1 MIANLT
7 IDGQSVRADL
17 TAGISLGIAIAEDG
31 RHPRFFV
38 DQGARFSPLKAGD
51 FTGRVC
57 QGGSCNADI
66 VEFIPHCHGTHTEGF
81 GHVSEAHDP
90 VDATINNALYTA
102 RLVSVTPDRID
113 QHGSPVLSSA
123 DLADHLDR
131 QALIIRTLPN
141 DESKCRRDYS
151 RAPCYPILSEEA
163 MRQVAAAGVEHLLI
177 DTPSIDAA
185 DDPSLRLHRLFWQI
199 SADQPLPPPSRRRAT
214 LTEMIFVPDRVS
226 DGDFLI
232 HLGLSTLVSDATPSC
247 PTLFELT

>member
-7 IDGQSVRADL
+7 LDGQSVRTDL
-17 TAGISLGIAIAEDG
+17 SAGVSLGIAISNDG

-38 DQGARFSPLKAGD
+38 DQAARFSPLNAGD

-81 GHVSEAHDP
+81 GHVSETHDP
-90 VDATINNALYTA
+90 VDSTINNAFYSA
-102 RLVSVTPDRID
+102 RLVTIRPDQTDR
-113 QHGSPVLSSA
+113 HGSPLLSA
-123 DLADHLDR
+123 DDLADHLDGK
-131 QALIIRTLPN
+131 ALIIRTLPN
-141 DESKCRRDYS
+141 DSSKCWRDYS
-151 RAPCYPILSEEA
+151 RSPSYPILSEDA
-163 MRQVAAAGVEHLLI
+163 MRQVAEAGVQHLLI

-185 DDPSLRLHRLFWQI
+185 DDPSLRLHRLFWQMD
-199 SADQPLPPPSRRRAT
+199 ADRSLPPSSRRSAT
-214 LTEMIFVPDRVS
+214 LTEMIFVPDHVK
-226 DGDFLI
+226 DGSYLI